1 MTFPGDTKPVDPA
14 PEDPRLG
21 ALDVLVVDDEKPA
34 LDDLAHMLLEH
45 PRIASVTTAS
55 DAVEALRLLREDVFG
70 AVFLDIRM
78 PGMDGLELARILS
91 DFPLPPAVVFVT
103 AHEQYAVEA
112 FEVGATDFLL
122 KPVRRERLA
131 EAISRLGGDRRPAL
145 GNDDPTRVAVEVGG
159 CTRFVE
165 RDAVR
170 FVEACHDYVRLHT
183 ADGAFLARYSISLLE
198 KAWREAGFVRIHRR
212 YLVSLRHLTELQLRP
227 EGGRRAIVAGAG
239 LPVSRRYAPL
249 LRPLLARDPKSR
261 SGS

>member
-1 MTFPGDTKPVDPA
+1 MTPQGDTHPVDPDRRDS
-14 PEDPRLG
+14 PLG
-21 ALDVLVVDDEKPA
+21 SIAVLVVDDEKPA

-45 PRIASVTTAS
+45 PGIASVTTAS
-55 DAVEALRLLREDVFG
+55 DAAEALRLLREDGFG

-91 DFPLPPAVVFVT
+91 DFPSPPAVVFVT
-103 AHEQYAVEA
+103 AYEEHAVEA
-112 FEVGATDFLL
+112 FEVEATDFLL

-131 EAISRLGGDRRPAL
+131 EAISRLGGDRRPGL

-159 CTRFVE
+159 CTHFVD

-170 FVEACHDYVRLHT
+170 FVEASHDYVRLHT

-198 KAWREAGFVRIHRR
+198 KAWREAGFLRIHRR
-212 YLVSLRHLTELQLRP
+212 YLVSLRHLTELRLRP
-227 EGGRRAIVAGAG
+227 DGGCIVIVAGAG
-239 LPVSRRYAPL
+239 LPVSRRYAAL
-249 LRPLLARDPKSR
+249 LRTLVAPDLKAR